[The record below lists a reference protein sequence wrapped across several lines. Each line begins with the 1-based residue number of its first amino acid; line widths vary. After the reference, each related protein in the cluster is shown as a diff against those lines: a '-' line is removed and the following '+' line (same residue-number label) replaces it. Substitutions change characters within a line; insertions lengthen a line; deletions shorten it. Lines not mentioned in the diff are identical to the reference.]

1 MGFEAAEFGLH
12 LDGFE
17 DVPAPRAS
25 LVAHEHGG
33 LVLREFLQEVVEREK
48 LVGIEAFDQIVKGEP
63 ELKIPERRMRLRDRL
78 LAHRTRLANA
88 GGIVHRIR
96 RSGLG
101 RNRKLRVVGLT
112 LAGVELA
119 NDVDLVERSRF
130 VEEGLAARLLRIPA
144 RQIVDGGAEE
154 VMHNILDVGVA
165 DHLLPGEVGGH
176 AVQVVV
182 ELAVDFRLNILRG
195 VGLHSLLAR
204 LANLLQL
211 AAMLPTLRTD
221 ATEGAIPFPQLIL
234 LARPAVF
241 GRKGCDDP
249 VLDDTTFRT
258 RTCAKGGDDTHG
270 AKGGGSHA
278 ITSLSATRCERAIC
292 NSMRRY
298 ELSVREK
305 MLRELLIGFTVTNRA
320 MNRREDV
327 YERGISSRRPSGQ
340 HRT

>member
-1 MGFEAAEFGLH
+1 M
-12 LDGFE
+12 
-17 DVPAPRAS
+17 
-25 LVAHEHGG
+25 
-33 LVLREFLQEVVEREK
+33 
-48 LVGIEAFDQIVKGEP
+48 
-63 ELKIPERRMRLRDRL
+63 
-78 LAHRTRLANA
+78 
-88 GGIVHRIR
+88 HRIR

-119 NDVDLVERSRF
+119 NDVDLVERGRF

-144 RQIVDGGAEE
+144 RQI
-154 VMHNILDVGVA
+154 LDVRVA

-182 ELAVDFRLNILRG
+182 KLAVDFRLNILRG
-195 VGLHSLLAR
+195 IELHSLLAR

-234 LARPAVF
+234 LARLAVF
-241 GRKGCDDP
+241 GRKGSDDP

-278 ITSLSATRCERAIC
+278 ITSLSATRCERRIV
-292 NSMRRY
+292 
-298 ELSVREK
+298 VREVRRGF
-305 MLRELLIGFTVTNRA
+305 LVAARPAECFFSGVIFSLFCPVAPDTTPQENVIFCELF
-320 MNRREDV
+320 
-327 YERGISSRRPSGQ
+327 SSCPKLNACFLPRKE
-340 HRT
+340 